1 MSLIC
6 VSYLSFLHSGCGGD
20 GSGEGGRPSPWN
32 EELTR
37 REEALTVREEKAR
50 ISKKAL
56 VKVNID
62 LDAERAKTK
71 AIHREYLDKM
81 HAYTDRAKL
90 TLGLDKM
97 LGEKVQLD
105 EKEWDLALWEAAL
118 TEAQAWGLN
127 PWDNQ

>member
-1 MSLIC
+1 VVVAAMAAAEELQ
-6 VSYLSFLHSGCGGD
+6 VQLLT
-20 GSGEGGRPSPWN
+20 WN

-37 REEALTVREEKAR
+37 REEALAVREEKAR

-62 LDAERAKTK
+62 LDAERAKTE

-81 HAYTDRAKL
+81 HAYTDHVKH

-97 LGEKVQLD
+97 LGEEKVQVN
-105 EKEWDLALWEAAL
+105 EKEWDLALREAAL
-118 TEAQAWGLN
+118 TEAQAQGLN